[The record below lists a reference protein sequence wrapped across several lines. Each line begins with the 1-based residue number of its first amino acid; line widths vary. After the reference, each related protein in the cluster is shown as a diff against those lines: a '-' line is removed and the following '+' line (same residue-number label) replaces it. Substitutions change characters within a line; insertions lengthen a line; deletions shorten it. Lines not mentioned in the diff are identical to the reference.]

1 MSNLTKFLRAG
12 ADTQFC
18 STCLNWHKDPCFQP
32 KLEVKKACRGD
43 TTEEVIWGFKQDYTK
58 NRDQLGFHYKICQ
71 VCDHYHLAAL
81 EYYEETDD
89 EEEEEEEDRYECVQ
103 CSAML
108 PKGLIGFC
116 DMECRNTYAK
126 EYRPIGVLKK

>member
-1 MSNLTKFLRAG
+1 MSNLSTFLRAG

-18 STCLNWHKDPCFQP
+18 STCLNWHKNQCFQP
-32 KLEVKKACRGD
+32 REDVKKACRGD
-43 TTEEVIWGFKQDYTK
+43 MTEEVIWGFKQDFTK
-58 NRDQLGFHYKICQ
+58 NRDQLGFQYNICQ
-71 VCDHYHLAAL
+71 VCDEYHLTAL
-81 EYYEETDD
+81 EYFEESDD
-89 EEEEEEEDRYECVQ
+89 EEEDDRYECVQ

-126 EYRPIGVLKK
+126 EYRPIIFKK